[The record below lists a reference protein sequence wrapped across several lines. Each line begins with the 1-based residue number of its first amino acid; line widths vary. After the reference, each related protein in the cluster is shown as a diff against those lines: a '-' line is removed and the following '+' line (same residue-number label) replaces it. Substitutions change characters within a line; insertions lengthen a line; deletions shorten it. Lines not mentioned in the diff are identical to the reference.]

1 MRSLAVGGRSS
12 FLMKLSVD
20 FEIIFFF
27 FFLVLVGMGKSRSGG
42 NGQSLVRLMSC
53 VIELTT
59 GLRDVK
65 IAVPDN
71 YSTSLVCRFNNDVL
85 SGLQRLECNFSSS
98 ACVTK
103 VQLA

>member
-1 MRSLAVGGRSS
+1 MRSLAVGDRSS
-12 FLMKLSVD
+12 FLMKLSGTLSC
-20 FEIIFFF
+20 FFFFFF
-27 FFLVLVGMGKSRSGG
+27 FFLSWCRAGG
-42 NGQSLVRLMSC
+42 NGQSLIRLMSC
-53 VIELTT
+53 VIELTM

-65 IAVPDN
+65 VAVPDN
-71 YSTSLVCRFNNDVL
+71 HGTSLVCRFNDAVL

>member
-1 MRSLAVGGRSS
+1 MRSLAVGDRSS
-12 FLMKLSVD
+12 FLMKLSGTLS
-20 FEIIFFF
+20 FCFFV
-27 FFLVLVGMGKSRSGG
+27 FLSWCRAGG
-42 NGQSLVRLMSC
+42 NGQSLIRLMSC
-53 VIELTT
+53 VIELTM

-65 IAVPDN
+65 VAVPDN
-71 YSTSLVCRFNNDVL
+71 HGTSLVCRFNDAVL